1 MTQSGRAAMTGF
13 HGGWQEQAPLGIMR
27 GTHDQATVDGRIL
40 VCGGFN
46 PNPLEILGSVEA
58 RRVQP
63 NGTWHPVASITPR
76 ANVAAAELD
85 GVAYV
90 AGGFGIKDG
99 AEVETDLVEQFDP
112 RVGLWEPS
120 SNLPVGRAAAGAA
133 GLGGLLYVAG
143 GFIADTPTESVI
155 AYDPQTHTW
164 TEVAPMPTARA
175 RLRLVATGG
184 YLFAIGGQ
192 NRQLDNVATVERY
205 EPKTNIWTE
214 VAAMNERRGVP
225 GAVAISHRSNHLI
238 VVVGGAQAVND
249 QVTGFLDSTEVY
261 DLATNRWRT
270 LRARLPER
278 KAGLVCAAEIDGT
291 VLAIGGGVLADDG
304 LAATREVYALKLTG
318 QNVGGQ

>member
-1 MTQSGRAAMTGF
+1 MTRSEGTAMAGS
-13 HGGWQEQAPLGIMR
+13 HRGWEEQAPLEIKR
-27 GTHDQATVDGRIL
+27 GTHDRVTVDGRIL

-58 RRVQP
+58 RRIQP
-63 NGTWHPVASITPR
+63 NNAWRPLAPITPR

-90 AGGFGIKDG
+90 AGGFVDQDG
-99 AEVETDLVEQFDP
+99 ADVEVDVVEQFDP
-112 RVGLWEPS
+112 REGTWKPS
-120 SNLPVGRAAAGAA
+120 PNMPAGRAAAGAA

-143 GFIADTPTESVI
+143 GFIADAPTESVI
-155 AYDPQTHTW
+155 AYDPRNCTW
-164 TEVAPMPTARA
+164 EPVAPMPTARA

-192 NRQLDNVATVERY
+192 DRRLDNVATVERY
-205 EPKTNIWTE
+205 EPRTDTWTE

-225 GAVAISHRSNHLI
+225 GAVAISHGTNHLV
-238 VVVGGAQAVND
+238 VVVGGAQAVNG

-261 DLATNRWRT
+261 ILDTDRWRT

-291 VLAIGGGVLADDG
+291 VLAIGGGVLTDDG

-318 QNVGGQ
+318 RDLGGR